1 MDTKTKM
8 TKSKK
13 QLQMF
18 SYQQQE
24 SPPNGR
30 HRTWPEEEAPARP
43 WLFYR
48 WDCLRKTEI
57 IIEPRLTNHNV
68 LRI

>member
-43 WLFYR
+43 WHFYR
-48 WDCLRKTEI
+48 WDCL
-57 IIEPRLTNHNV
+57 
-68 LRI
+68 